1 MSSAFD
7 HSPEPSPI
15 NSRFLV
21 EPDHDDDHLD
31 EPHYSDG
38 DTASARSIALSSPPR
53 SPRDST
59 SLGVLPPQEPIITP
73 VTLVRQSLSL
83 ATLSKRHTTDTDTSS
98 PASELD
104 GDDRSFFARKYED
117 GESPLS
123 SIAPSMHEFEK
134 SLSTPL
140 PPSLPPSATFFVSS
154 PPSSASFPSK
164 SDRESVASFGSSST
178 SYSKKARPE
187 SLIVQPTKGPL
198 VLGIALVDFNHVVRS
213 LAVLFHHPILNIPAV
228 LRTAHLAGP
237 RLGPR

>member
-1 MSSAFD
+1 MSAFD

-21 EPDHDDDHLD
+21 DADHDDDHLD
-31 EPHYSDG
+31 EPPFSDG

-59 SLGVLPPQEPIITP
+59 SLGILPPQEPLITP

-83 ATLSKRHTTDTDTSS
+83 AGLSKRHTTDTDTSS

-123 SIAPSMHEFEK
+123 SIAPSMFDK
-134 SLSTPL
+134 PLSTPL

-154 PPSSASFPSK
+154 PPSSTSFPPSK
-164 SDRESVASFGSSST
+164 SDRESVASFGSGST

-187 SLIVQPTKGPL
+187 SLIIQPTKGPL
-198 VLGIALVDFNHVVRS
+198 VLGIALVDFNHLVCLLLSYS
-213 LAVLFHHPILNIPAV
+213 L
-228 LRTAHLAGP
+228 P
-237 RLGPR
+237 RP